1 MKSQLQSL
9 PEDRSALAT
18 VLQKYGGWRASH
30 PDYFPSSSEAEM
42 ALLRNANL
50 FFSILVLC
58 TFCVFPLLLGIEP
71 GSSGIRALY
80 P

>member
-9 PEDRSALAT
+9 PEDRSTLAT
-18 VLQKYGGWRASH
+18 VLQKYGGWRLSP

-50 FFSILVLC
+50 F
-58 TFCVFPLLLGIEP
+58 
-71 GSSGIRALY
+71 
-80 P
+80 